1 MQNRSCYLRKCV
13 AVPEQNEPI
22 ISNGNL
28 EAQTETSW
36 IENNTI
42 VRTKGNTFIFEKSK
56 NLILYLIL
64 FQITNAEVKRNCLNL
79 PYVYG
84 FLGPEKVG
92 DKAKYSCYH
101 GLVIDIVTNRK
112 EFKLPCDPNDDFE
125 FPTNW
130 PKCIQPTHCVGPAR
144 KAIQG
149 LRSPFP
155 IRDVPI
161 LSELK
166 YQCENVSNKS
176 VSGSCFLDGY
186 YRYTLSSNFRF

>member
-1 MQNRSCYLRKCV
+1 M
-13 AVPEQNEPI
+13 
-22 ISNGNL
+22 
-28 EAQTETSW
+28 
-36 IENNTI
+36 
-42 VRTKGNTFIFEKSK
+42 
-56 NLILYLIL
+56 
-64 FQITNAEVKRNCLNL
+64 

-155 IRDVPI
+155 IRDVTV
-161 LSELK
+161 LSEIK

-186 YRYTLSSNFRF
+186 YRYTLISNFRF

>member
-1 MQNRSCYLRKCV
+1 M
-13 AVPEQNEPI
+13 
-22 ISNGNL
+22 
-28 EAQTETSW
+28 
-36 IENNTI
+36 
-42 VRTKGNTFIFEKSK
+42 
-56 NLILYLIL
+56 
-64 FQITNAEVKRNCLNL
+64 

-84 FLGPEKVG
+84 FLGPEKVR

-112 EFKLPCDPNDDFE
+112 EFKLPCDPTDDFE

-161 LSELK
+161 LSEIK

-186 YRYTLSSNFRF
+186 YRYCEI

>member
-1 MQNRSCYLRKCV
+1 MK
-13 AVPEQNEPI
+13 
-22 ISNGNL
+22 
-28 EAQTETSW
+28 
-36 IENNTI
+36 
-42 VRTKGNTFIFEKSK
+42 KSK

-64 FQITNAEVKRNCLNL
+64 FQIINAEVKRNCLNL

-92 DKAKYSCYH
+92 DRAKYTCYY
-101 GLVIDIVTNRK
+101 GLVIDVVTNRK
-112 EFKLPCDPNDDFE
+112 EFKLPCDPTDDFE

-130 PKCIQPTHCVGPAR
+130 PKCIQPTHCVGPAKR
-144 KAIQG
+144 AIQG

-161 LSELK
+161 LSEIK

-186 YRYTLSSNFRF
+186 YRYTLIHNFRYCEI